1 MKRRKQTK
9 AMLFKTRQDSPVC
22 SRPFL
27 MQPQNNALKHYKIG
41 LAKGGV
47 LLGVEVR
54 QGGSVTYGATRYVII
69 IVYDIFRQI

>member
-1 MKRRKQTK
+1 
-9 AMLFKTRQDSPVC
+9 MLFKTRQGSPDC

-54 QGGSVTYGATRYVII
+54 QGGSVTYGATRLVII
-69 IVYDIFRQI
+69 LVYDIFRQI

>member
-1 MKRRKQTK
+1 
-9 AMLFKTRQDSPVC
+9 MLFKTRQGGPAC

-27 MQPQNNALKHYKIG
+27 MQPQTNALKHYKIG

-54 QGGSVTYGATRYVII
+54 QGGSVTYGDTRLVII
-69 IVYDIFRQI
+69 LVYDIFHQI